1 MALARRGAALF
12 LLALVVASVAATGG
26 PAPVAAQSGDDPVRA
41 QGLQWALD
49 LLGAEDAWERTRG
62 EGITVAIIDSG
73 VDLDHEDLAGQV
85 VDHVSCIGAAGDP
98 DRCRGSGQDDNGHGT
113 HVAGIVAARA
123 GNGRG
128 IAGVAPGAR
137 LLAVRVLADRCSAD
151 GCHAEGTAADVI
163 AGIRWAVDHGADVI
177 NLSLG
182 GGALQ
187 SALGCAFCDAI
198 EEAWAQGVI
207 SVVAA
212 GNDAILPSGFGDTA
226 AVVVTATTRDDERA
240 SYSSRNDGI
249 LRSARW
255 PVAAPGGEAER
266 DPAQCGT
273 GGSPLGIISTYL
285 ADDGSGY
292 ACLAGTS
299 MAAPHVAGALALL
312 RSAGLGPEAAIDR
325 LLATTV
331 DLGPAGR
338 DATFGFGRIDLAAAM
353 HRLTA
358 TADGAADPA
367 AAASSTTEA
376 PPATAPAPGSTA
388 PAPPPAPT
396 SEPAA
401 PEPEVVTPDTQL
413 AAPFTPEAPAVDG
426 ATQEVPAWLTALTV
440 IGVVVTG
447 AWTLVLAARVWQEG

>member
-1 MALARRGAALF
+1 
-12 LLALVVASVAATGG
+12 
-26 PAPVAAQSGDDPVRA
+26 
-41 QGLQWALD
+41 
-49 LLGAEDAWERTRG
+49 
-62 EGITVAIIDSG
+62 
-73 VDLDHEDLAGQV
+73 
-85 VDHVSCIGAAGDP
+85 
-98 DRCRGSGQDDNGHGT
+98 
-113 HVAGIVAARA
+113 
-123 GNGRG
+123 
-128 IAGVAPGAR
+128 
-137 LLAVRVLADRCSAD
+137 
-151 GCHAEGTAADVI
+151 
-163 AGIRWAVDHGADVI
+163 
-177 NLSLG
+177 
-182 GGALQ
+182 
-187 SALGCAFCDAI
+187 FCDAI
-198 EEAWAQGVI
+198 EEAWAEGVI

-212 GNDAILPSGFGDTA
+212 GNDAILPSGFGSTP
-226 AVVVTATTRDDERA
+226 AVVVTATTRDDTRA
-240 SYSSRNDGI
+240 SYSNRNDSI
-249 LRSARW
+249 LQGARW
-255 PVAAPGGEAER
+255 PVAAPGGEEED
-266 DPAQCGT
+266 DPADCAT
-273 GGSPLGIISTYL
+273 GGEPRGIVSTYL
-285 ADDGSGY
+285 GDGPGGY